1 MKEIREGV
9 AEVLTVSKDERDRFR
24 FTGCEVEKYD
34 NIVRV
39 SMKDYAQS
47 LNEIV
52 QIRKAYRH
60 KKLSRIELKEYIK
73 FT

>member
-24 FTGCEVEKYD
+24 FTRCEVEKYD
-34 NIVRV
+34 DIVRV

-47 LNEIV
+47 WNEIEP
-52 QIRKAYRH
+52 IRKA
-60 KKLSRIELKEYIK
+60 
-73 FT
+73 